1 MNNRKKQK
9 EKAFKLL
16 PFYRKVDYGSVE
28 LADWVTR
35 AAERVKQKEIEV
47 QAAIRRIVK
56 IIERSGL

>member
-47 QAAIRRIVK
+47 QAQRL
-56 IIERSGL
+56 EG